1 MYMYTLMRRMFFKQ
15 SGFQNVLGCVDGTV
29 IRIQTPSEKQ
39 WKRVRLRKLERI
51 FIFECPGISFFFCY
65 YNTPINI
72 FRKRVTSGPGQG
84 HPDIAILTNW
94 LAKSKSTKQ
103 KQDFYDRTRI
113 YIFKNLSN
121 LKNYVRS
128 AFS

>member
-15 SGFQNVLGCVDGTV
+15 VFKMSWVVLM
-29 IRIQTPSEKQ
+29 
-39 WKRVRLRKLERI
+39 VRLLEYKPHQKNNENESD
-51 FIFECPGISFFFCY
+51 FVNWKGFLSLNVQVFLFFLFCY

-72 FRKRVTSGPGQG
+72 FLKRVTSGTGQG
-84 HPDIAILTNW
+84 HIAILTNW

-103 KQDFYDRTRI
+103 KQDFYDSTRI
-113 YIFKNLSN
+113 YIFINFSN
-121 LKNYVRS
+121 LNNYVRS

>member
-1 MYMYTLMRRMFFKQ
+1 MSWVVLM
-15 SGFQNVLGCVDGTV
+15 
-29 IRIQTPSEKQ
+29 
-39 WKRVRLRKLERI
+39 VRLLEYKPHQKNNENESD
-51 FIFECPGISFFFCY
+51 FVNWKGFLSLNVQVFLFFLFCY

-94 LAKSKSTKQ
+94 AAKSKSTKQ

-113 YIFKNLSN
+113 YIFKNFSN